1 MITTTALHLGWNEE
15 KVERKRERIGAAA
28 ADGGLLGGR
37 RSETEQLLWL
47 LPREELRSEERLAA
61 VVPLSKGEAMA
72 SLRVCA
78 STIQWLG
85 HDGELG
91 DDTRGGPRQ

>member
-1 MITTTALHLGWNEE
+1 VEGR

-47 LPREELRSEERLAA
+47 LL
-61 VVPLSKGEAMA
+61 
-72 SLRVCA
+72 
-78 STIQWLG
+78 
-85 HDGELG
+85 
-91 DDTRGGPRQ
+91 